1 MREGGFSVAQQ
12 RLTTLM
18 FSPSAPHD
26 GSREDFRLSSANE
39 DTD

>member
-1 MREGGFSVAQQ
+1 MREGGFLWLYS
-12 RLTTLM
+12 LTTLM
-18 FSPSAPHD
+18 FSPPVPHD